1 MVSARSDGGGG
12 AAGATESA
20 RAPTN
25 APVPNNPTR
34 PDPPPTQTTRTNN
47 TGALTATFVCP
58 LDVLKTR
65 LQVQRIGTGD
75 RVGIAGGLAGIVRA
89 EGPAGLYRGL
99 SPTLVALLPNWA
111 VYFTVYGRLK
121 EALAERQY
129 EREALAHAAANS
141 GGGDGGS
148 DSDEPPPLPHHPPS
162 AYVHMAAAAGAG
174 VATLTVTNPLWVVK
188 TRMQTQNLSLRL
200 GGAGGAAAAARLPY
214 TGTFDALVRIT
225 REEGMRGLYSGLAPS
240 MAGVCHVAIQFPLY
254 EAAKQYAAERRGAD
268 PDQLDA
274 AELVVA
280 SAASKMVAST
290 ATYPHEVIRSYMHV
304 TGSGPWRGL
313 APACR
318 TIWREDGA
326 RGFYR
331 GCLTNLL
338 RTTPAAALTFTS
350 FELIARFLRHQYV
363 ASLAGEA
370 DGGAGAAAAVEGA
383 QGLAGPE
390 EESGAGW
397 EEAEEEDEEEGGAA
411 ARRQQ
416 QQQHQHQQHQ
426 QQQQGSPA
434 TALAAAV
441 PVTTTESRS
450 SSENVWSRWRRRRA
464 STVLEQPADA
474 VGRAGGAGAA
484 AAAAAATTAR
494 AAR

>member
-1 MVSARSDGGGG
+1 M
-12 AAGATESA
+12 
-20 RAPTN
+20 
-25 APVPNNPTR
+25 
-34 PDPPPTQTTRTNN
+34 
-47 TGALTATFVCP
+47 
-58 LDVLKTR
+58 LKTR
-65 LQVQRIGTGD
+65 LQVQRIGSNTG

-121 EALAERQY
+121 EALAERQHRRA
-129 EREALAHAAANS
+129 EEQGLPPPPAHA
-141 GGGDGGS
+141 
-148 DSDEPPPLPHHPPS
+148 S

-188 TRMQTQNLSLRL
+188 TRMQTQNLSLQL

-214 TGTFDALVRIT
+214 SGTLDALTRIA

-254 EAAKQYAAERRGAD
+254 EAAKQYAADRRGTD
-268 PDQLDA
+268 PDRLDA

-280 SAASKMVAST
+280 SAVSKMIAST

-304 TGSGPWRGL
+304 TGSGPLKGL

-318 TIWREDGA
+318 VIWREDGA

-350 FELIARFLRHQYV
+350 FELIARFLRHHYYEAAAV
-363 ASLAGEA
+363 AAAAAAEAAGAGEA
-370 DGGAGAAAAVEGA
+370 GVAEEEGFQEEEEEDRAAAAA
-383 QGLAGPE
+383 A
-390 EESGAGW
+390 W
-397 EEAEEEDEEEGGAA
+397 EAAEDEAR
-411 ARRQQ
+411 RRQQ
-416 QQQHQHQQHQ
+416 AAAA
-426 QQQQGSPA
+426 PA
-434 TALAAAV
+434 SSSGAAPAALAAAAA
-441 PVTTTESRS
+441 PSGM
-450 SSENVWSRWRRRRA
+450 WAWWRRRRA
-464 STVLEQPADA
+464 STVLEQQPAGA
-474 VGRAGGAGAA
+474 VGGGAGPGPGGGGGGTAA
-484 AAAAAATTAR
+484 AAAAAA
-494 AAR
+494 AARGGR

>member
-1 MVSARSDGGGG
+1 M
-12 AAGATESA
+12 
-20 RAPTN
+20 
-25 APVPNNPTR
+25 
-34 PDPPPTQTTRTNN
+34 
-47 TGALTATFVCP
+47 
-58 LDVLKTR
+58 LKTR

-129 EREALAHAAANS
+129 EREVLAHAAAAANDS
-141 GGGDGGS
+141 GNNA
-148 DSDEPPPLPHHPPS
+148 DSADADDTPLPHHPPS

-188 TRMQTQNLSLRL
+188 TRMQTQNLSLHL
-200 GGAGGAAAAARLPY
+200 GGVGGAAAAARLPY

-225 REEGMRGLYSGLAPS
+225 REEGLRGLYSGLAPS

-363 ASLAGEA
+363 VSIAGEA
-370 DGGAGAAAAVEGA
+370 DDGGGAEAGGVPVVAQGPGEEEDDGAAAA
-383 QGLAGPE
+383 
-390 EESGAGW
+390 
-397 EEAEEEDEEEGGAA
+397 AA
-411 ARRQQ
+411 AR
-416 QQQHQHQQHQ
+416 
-426 QQQQGSPA
+426 QQQQGSPSAA
-434 TALAAAV
+434 TLAAAV
-441 PVTTTESRS
+441 PVTS
-450 SSENVWSRWRRRRA
+450 SSSSASSRPPSESVWSWWRRRRA

-474 VGRAGGAGAA
+474 VAGRAGGGAGAA